1 MFNKTVQMI
10 VVALIFNSSLS
21 NAEERV
27 VDNGKSLSLVF
38 SKVESLSL
46 VNLNGDVDLMP
57 YSGDVISVGS
67 TNLNDYDFSQQN
79 GELTLTQKPNSST
92 SYQNGSI
99 SIVNSGNNNVSSVTI
114 GGSTISSK
122 HSKIEKLSIKIPSK
136 IIPIKIE
143 NVSGQFQIGDL
154 NSPLFITLNSGNF
167 QIGKI
172 SDLNLTINGAGSVVL
187 HKNVATAILKIE
199 GAGDFK
205 SEADIEKLDV
215 SINGTGNVE
224 IDGTVTSAKIVS
236 EGIGNIKIN
245 KLLNKPN
252 VSNSGLGSVEIKNKG
267 Y

>member
-10 VVALIFNSSLS
+10 TVALIFNSSLS

-27 VDNGKSLSLVF
+27 FDKVDNF
-38 SKVESLSL
+38 SI
-46 VNLNGDVDLMP
+46 VNLSGDIDLMP
-57 YSGDVISVGS
+57 YSGNEISISS

-79 GELTLTQKPNSST
+79 GELILSQKQNSFT

-99 SIVNSGNNNVSSVTI
+99 SIVNSGNNNISNVTI
-114 GGSTISSK
+114 GGSTISGK

-187 HKNVATAILKIE
+187 HEKVTTAILKIQ
-199 GAGDFK
+199 GTGNFK
-205 SEADIEKLDV
+205 SNADIEKLDV
-215 SINGTGNVE
+215 SINGTGNVK

-252 VSNSGLGSVEIKNKG
+252 ITKSGIGSIVISNKQ
-267 Y
+267 YR